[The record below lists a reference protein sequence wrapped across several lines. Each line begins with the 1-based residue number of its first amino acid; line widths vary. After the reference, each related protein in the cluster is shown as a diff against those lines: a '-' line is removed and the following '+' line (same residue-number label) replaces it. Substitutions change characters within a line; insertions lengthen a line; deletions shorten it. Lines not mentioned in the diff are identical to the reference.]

1 MRYHR
6 CSLSVTRSR
15 PPCRPRSK
23 FSVEVSY
30 LEIYNEKVRDLLNP
44 SSGHSLRVREHP
56 ILGPYVEDLSQ
67 LAVTSYADINAHMEA
82 GNKSRKVCR
91 VLFHAALMTC
101 AAGVIKH
108 CFPLTILG
116 GLHQYEC
123 NELQIAR
130 CL

>member
-1 MRYHR
+1 MQPTRFHR
-6 CSLSVTRSR
+6 HSLLILAHD
-15 PPCRPRSK
+15 PLRPRSK

-82 GNKSRKVCR
+82 GNKSRKVGR
-91 VLFHAALMTC
+91 AAEGVLSRRL
-101 AAGVIKH
+101 
-108 CFPLTILG
+108 
-116 GLHQYEC
+116 
-123 NELQIAR
+123 
-130 CL
+130 